1 MKMKK
6 VYITLLSLLLLDVKG
21 MEVDSQ
27 PRGLPVAH
35 STAQITHDIR
45 ATLESYNPQHCDE
58 RSVYPHLSIRRK
70 QLLDANAG
78 NEVER
83 YLRIGG
89 FYYSDEDWATA
100 AAWFAKAA
108 LLNSGEAFYQLAKL
122 RLTSD
127 QDDKIAQV
135 FMLIAADKGCYPAKV
150 YLGQVIESY

>member
-1 MKMKK
+1 MKK

-27 PRGLPVAH
+27 PRSLPAAH

-45 ATLESYNPQHCDE
+45 AILESYNPQNCDE
-58 RSVYPHLSIRRK
+58 RSVYPQLSLKRR
-70 QLLDANAG
+70 QLLDANAR
-78 NEVER
+78 NDIER

-108 LLNSGEAFYQLAKL
+108 LLNSGDAFYQLANL
-122 RLTSD
+122 RLTID
-127 QDDKIAQV
+127 KDDKIAQA